1 MACRPC
7 WWTVAVVL
15 LTSVLTITAQE
26 SIARAKEAYN
36 RALALDQ
43 QGNGPAA
50 LSLLWE
56 AAGLAPRDADIQL
69 RLAEAL
75 ERIGALDAAIDAY
88 RRAIS
93 ERPSLMKAENSLI
106 LALVKAGRGP
116 EGLDRARALVARSPQ
131 DPNSSFTLGL
141 AQSEQDIDG
150 ALASFRRTLELAPRH
165 VLARYNLALVLKR
178 ADRLNEAVDE
188 LKRALAIE
196 PRADAHYL
204 LGVIA
209 WQQGDLDRAADA
221 LRSAVT
227 IDPGSA
233 DGHYTLGAILKA
245 KRDWSGAIAAL
256 RRSVALRP
264 DLPAP
269 HYLLAQVLQQSGNH
283 AGAAAELADDE
294 RLRDRQGREREAL
307 VLTAAGI
314 QQRNGGDLHGALQTF
329 RKATAAYETYA
340 PAYYQIG
347 LVLQQLGQHDAAKAA
362 FATAQRLN
370 AGLVS
375 PYETGRPR

>member
-1 MACRPC
+1 MLA
-7 WWTVAVVL
+7 VALVAL
-15 LTSVLTITAQE
+15 LTQSPTVGAQE
-26 SIARAKEAYN
+26 ASARAQQAYS
-36 RALALDQ
+36 RALELER
-43 QGNGPAA
+43 QGNAPAA

-69 RLAEAL
+69 RLGEAL
-75 ERIGALDAAIDAY
+75 EKIGALDAAIDAY

-93 ERPSLMKAENSLI
+93 ERPSLSKAENNLI

-131 DPNSSFTLGL
+131 DPNSYFTLGL

-178 ADRLNEAVDE
+178 ADRLTDAVDE
-188 LKRALAIE
+188 LQRAIAIE

-209 WQQGDLDRAADA
+209 WQQGDLDRAVEA
-221 LRSAVT
+221 LRAAVS
-227 IDPGSA
+227 IDPSSA
-233 DGHYTLGAILKA
+233 DGHYTLGAVLKA
-245 KRDWSGAIAAL
+245 KRDWNGAIAAL
-256 RRSVALRP
+256 RRAIKLAP
-264 DLPAP
+264 DLPPA
-269 HYLLAQVLQQSGNH
+269 HYMLAQVLQQSGNH
-283 AGAAAELADDE
+283 AEARAELAEEE
-294 RLRDRQGREREAL
+294 RLRERQGREREAL

-314 QQRNGGDLHGALQTF
+314 QQRDAGDLQGALQTF
-329 RKATAAYETYA
+329 RKATYASETYA
-340 PAYYQIG
+340 PAHYQTG
-347 LVLQQLGQHDAAKAA
+347 LILRRLGQHDAAKAA

>member
-1 MACRPC
+1 MLAVALIVCLASSV
-7 WWTVAVVL
+7 TVGV
-15 LTSVLTITAQE
+15 QE
-26 SIARAKEAYN
+26 PSARAKEAYS
-36 RALALDQ
+36 RALELER
-43 QGNGPAA
+43 QGNAPAA

-56 AAGLAPRDADIQL
+56 AAGLAPRDADIQM
-69 RLAEAL
+69 RLGEAL
-75 ERIGALDAAIDAY
+75 EKIGALDAAIDAY

-93 ERPSLMKAENSLI
+93 ERPSLIKAENNLI

-116 EGLDRARALVARSPQ
+116 EGLERAHALVAHSPR
-131 DPNSSFTLGL
+131 DPNSYFTLGL

-150 ALASFRRTLELAPRH
+150 AIASFRRALELAPRH

-188 LKRALAIE
+188 LKRAIAIE

-209 WQQGDLDRAADA
+209 WQQGDLDRAVEA
-221 LRSAVT
+221 LRAAVS
-227 IDPGSA
+227 IDPSSA
-233 DGHYTLGAILKA
+233 DGYYTLGAVLKA
-245 KRDWSGAIAAL
+245 KQEWNGAIAAL
-256 RRSVALRP
+256 RNAIALRP
-264 DLPAP
+264 DQPAA
-269 HYLLAQVLQQSGNH
+269 HYTLAQVFQQSGNQS
-283 AGAAAELADDE
+283 GARAELAEEE

-314 QQRNGGDLHGALQTF
+314 QQRDAGDLKGALDTF
-329 RKATAAYETYA
+329 RRATAVFTAYA
-340 PAYYQIG
+340 PAHYQTG
-347 LVLQQLGQHDAAKAA
+347 LILQQLGQHDAAKAA

-370 AGLVS
+370 PGLVS

>member
-1 MACRPC
+1 ML
-7 WWTVAVVL
+7 TVALAVL
-15 LTSVLTITAQE
+15 VTCAPIAGAQE
-26 SIARAKEAYN
+26 SAGRAKQAYS
-36 RALALDQ
+36 RALELER
-43 QGNGPAA
+43 QGNAPAA

-69 RLAEAL
+69 RLGEAL
-75 ERIGALDAAIDAY
+75 EKIGALDAAIDAY
-88 RRAIS
+88 HRAIT
-93 ERPSLMKAENSLI
+93 ERPTLTKAENNLI

-116 EGLDRARALVARSPQ
+116 EGLERARALVARSPQ
-131 DPNSSFTLGL
+131 DPDSYFTLGL

-165 VLARYNLALVLKR
+165 GLARYNLALVLKR
-178 ADRLNEAVDE
+178 ADRLNDAVIE
-188 LKRALAIE
+188 LKRAIEIE

-209 WQQGDLDRAADA
+209 WQQSDLDRAVDA
-221 LRSAVT
+221 LRAALT
-227 IDPGSA
+227 IDPSA
-233 DGHYTLGAILKA
+233 AGASYTLGAVLRA
-245 KRDWSGAIAAL
+245 KRDWNGAIAAL
-256 RRSVALRP
+256 RRAITLRP
-264 DLPAP
+264 DLPAT
-269 HYLLAQVLQQSGNH
+269 HYLLAQVLQQSGKE
-283 AGAAAELADDE
+283 AEARAELAEEE

-314 QQRNGGDLHGALQTF
+314 QQRDGGDVQGALLTF
-329 RKATAAYETYA
+329 RRATAVFDTYA
-340 PAYYQIG
+340 PAHYQIG
-347 LVLQQLGQHDAAKAA
+347 LALQQLGQHDAAKAA